1 MLCRATAPIAPTER
15 RKIALFTNVEE
26 GAVIS
31 AQDVESIYEIP
42 LNLNKEGLDDI
53 VIEKLGLQAE
63 SADLSSW
70 SRVVDGLKKT
80 NLL

>member
-1 MLCRATAPIAPTER
+1 MLKR
-15 RKIALFTNVEE
+15 

-70 SRVVDGLKKT
+70 SRVVDGLKKRIYYKSCDGRKVCKSYGGI
-80 NLL
+80 